1 MARNSSLTNCEH
13 PSDCGRLQF
22 EPLTEKLNPKT
33 FKLHSINIE
42 LTQSRMKRCDRLFIS
57 LLLFFFYPATAALAA
72 THLAIGYSTINPRI
86 APLWIAQEKGYFQ
99 KYGIDTTLVFVRST
113 PLLIASMKS
122 GSIPVA
128 YGAGS
133 GILNASVGESDMK
146 ILATFMG
153 KMTNNLVAR
162 PGIKT
167 AKDLR
172 GKIVG
177 VQSIGGT
184 NWMGALLWLEQL
196 GLELRRDNIIIQPI
210 GDQIVRSQALE
221 AGKIDAA
228 AIDTVFSKRL
238 EQRGFTLLGDAH
250 KATIPFVGVDVV
262 STRAYITEQSGTLEN
277 LLKGLLEGLA
287 YVVSPK
293 NQLVVLALIM
303 KRLRITDPSFAEEG
317 YQDLVRNMARK
328 PYPAVDGLRNVQRL
342 TKAQNPRVAEVN
354 VDDLVDA
361 RFMRKLDESG
371 FIDRLYGIPGNR

>member
-1 MARNSSLTNCEH
+1 V
-13 PSDCGRLQF
+13 F
-22 EPLTEKLNPKT
+22 
-33 FKLHSINIE
+33 
-42 LTQSRMKRCDRLFIS
+42 LF
-57 LLLFFFYPATAALAA
+57 LLCPTRAAPGASN
-72 THLAIGYSTINPRI
+72 LAIGYSTINPRI

-99 KYGIDTTLVFVRST
+99 KYGIDATLVFVRST
-113 PLLIASMKS
+113 PILIASMKS

-167 AKDLR
+167 AKELR

-196 GLELRRDNIIIQPI
+196 GLDLRRDKITIQPI

-250 KATIPFVGVDVV
+250 KTTIPFVGVDVV
-262 STRAYITEQSGTLEN
+262 STRAYLTEQPATLEN
-277 LLKGLLEGLA
+277 FLKALLEGLA

-293 NQLVVLALIM
+293 NQPVVLDLIM
-303 KRLRITDPSFAEEG
+303 KRLRIT
-317 YQDLVRNMARK
+317 V
-328 PYPAVDGLRNVQRL
+328 
-342 TKAQNPRVAEVN
+342 
-354 VDDLVDA
+354 
-361 RFMRKLDESG
+361 
-371 FIDRLYGIPGNR
+371 